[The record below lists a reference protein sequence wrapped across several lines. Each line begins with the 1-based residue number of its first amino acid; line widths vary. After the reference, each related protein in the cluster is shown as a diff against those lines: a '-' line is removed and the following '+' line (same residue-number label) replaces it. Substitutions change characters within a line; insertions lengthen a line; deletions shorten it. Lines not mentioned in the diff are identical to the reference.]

1 MARKEIHNE
10 EKIRRNIMAPV
21 IAFITKTFFTEKII
35 KAVVIA
41 LGDYLVK
48 SSKNKLDDVAWL
60 QVKKVLQK

>member
-1 MARKEIHNE
+1 
-10 EKIRRNIMAPV
+10 MAPV
-21 IAFITKTFFTEKII
+21 LAFITKTFFTEKII

-48 SSKNKLDDVAWL
+48 SSKNKLDDVAWA